1 MKLLLIAVP
10 LALFGHAAFAGDV
23 DAGMQ
28 KFNAQCEECH
38 FDDDFS
44 GEAEADIAALINNVV
59 NGTTDHKA
67 DLSALTA
74 DDVANLA
81 AFFASK

>member
-1 MKLLLIAVP
+1 
-10 LALFGHAAFAGDV
+10 
-23 DAGMQ
+23 MQ